1 MKRIFLLL
9 LLIVG
14 TTGCVAF
21 ADPVIEV
28 DSSVYNVAIQAE
40 SLIEH
45 TFTLLNTGDE
55 LLVISDVVPSC
66 GCTTATLETYQLEA
80 GQSIELPITID
91 TAGFSGLVTRV
102 VDVFS
107 NDPVTPILAL
117 TINIDAP
124 EPTAISPTELVEND
138 FLRFFYVLI
147 DVRTPGEFE
156 SGHLF
161 GSINIP
167 VSEFQ
172 ENLEAW
178 TPDLPKDVPLIVYC
192 KRGARSATAAQILFD
207 AGFSNVVSY

>member
-80 GQSIELPITID
+80 GQ
-91 TAGFSGLVTRV
+91 
-102 VDVFS
+102 
-107 NDPVTPILAL
+107 
-117 TINIDAP
+117 
-124 EPTAISPTELVEND
+124 
-138 FLRFFYVLI
+138 
-147 DVRTPGEFE
+147 
-156 SGHLF
+156 
-161 GSINIP
+161 
-167 VSEFQ
+167 
-172 ENLEAW
+172 
-178 TPDLPKDVPLIVYC
+178 
-192 KRGARSATAAQILFD
+192 
-207 AGFSNVVSY
+207 